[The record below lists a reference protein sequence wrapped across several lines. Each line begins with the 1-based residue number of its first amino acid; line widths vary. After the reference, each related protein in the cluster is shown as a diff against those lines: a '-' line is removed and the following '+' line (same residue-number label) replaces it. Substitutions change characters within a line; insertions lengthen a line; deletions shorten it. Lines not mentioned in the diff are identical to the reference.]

1 MWAPATVGNKSERS
15 FQEYRECRRTWA
27 WRLKMPAPRRGNRR
41 TGIPTYTDVYTYVGR
56 YRHTFVS
63 VTSSSTAARI
73 LFYFLLFPQRVST
86 CCLVD
91 LFFTRGGIFE
101 RNRIGGEFEIHQ
113 RICLKKGEQKSEW
126 NTFGHGQNDSPKKRK
141 RKKNH
146 LKEMMEENQKEKKV
160 IFGW

>member
-1 MWAPATVGNKSERS
+1 
-15 FQEYRECRRTWA
+15 
-27 WRLKMPAPRRGNRR
+27 
-41 TGIPTYTDVYTYVGR
+41 
-56 YRHTFVS
+56 
-63 VTSSSTAARI
+63 VTSSLTAARI
-73 LFYFLLFPQRVST
+73 LFFIFST

-91 LFFTRGGIFE
+91 LFFTRGGTFE

-113 RICLKKGEQKSEW
+113 RIFFKKKGEQKSEL

-146 LKEMMEENQKEKKV
+146 LKKMMEENQKEKKV